1 VEYSRRGKITSNR
14 DGWQKHQDETEA
26 PPLKPNTNSTD
37 CPSARKSLD
46 NRKANMNRK
55 TCFAT
60 LFVMVLCLMTSGC
73 FNMEQEIFLEPDGSG
88 DLVFS
93 FSMPEFP
100 EATMKDASQQDP
112 RKLIDELKQKLPAGL
127 SSSIKM
133 KEAKEIKRNG
143 VMAYYIVLHFNQLSD
158 VDALFSEVI
167 KSLNEK
173 DKAKP
178 SPSKD
183 EFSFKIKLEKDGE
196 LTVINQSFYADLM
209 GAIGGAKGGG
219 ALSGV
224 PESGKAPN
232 DPNPV
237 DPAPDDP
244 PPPVKSQSSAKPKSA
259 RKSGRKT
266 AATDAAGQEKSS
278 GSAANDKMKNDI
290 MNDIMK
296 DFPSEQTMGM
306 IFSAILKL
314 RFVLHAP
321 KKIAET
327 NADIVL
333 NERIAIWNATL
344 GAFIKENKPI
354 EMKVTY

>member
-1 VEYSRRGKITSNR
+1 VTAGKNV
-14 DGWQKHQDETEA
+14 KMKYEA
-26 PPLKPNTNSTD
+26 PPLQPNINSTD
-37 CPSARKSLD
+37 CPSAIKSLD
-46 NRKANMNRK
+46 NRKAKMNRK

-100 EATMKDASQQDP
+100 ETAMKDASQQDP

-127 SSSIKM
+127 SSSIKL

-143 VMAYYIVLHFNQLSD
+143 VMAYYLVLHFNQLSD
-158 VDALFSEVI
+158 VDALFNEVI
-167 KSLNEK
+167 KGLSEK

-183 EFSFKIKLEKDGE
+183 DFLLKIKLEKDGE
-196 LTVINQSFYADLM
+196 LTVINQSFYANILE
-209 GAIGGAKGGG
+209 AIGGAKGGAG
-219 ALSGV
+219 LFSV

-232 DPNPV
+232 DPT
-237 DPAPDDP
+237 PDDP

-266 AATDAAGQEKSS
+266 AAKEASPFDRLQEVFGLPTDAAGQEKSS
-278 GSAANDKMKNDI
+278 GSAANDKTKS
-290 MNDIMK
+290 DIMK

-306 IFSAILKL
+306 LFSAILKL